1 MITEDQPSKPMFWI
15 GWVLTAL
22 PAAFLLSGA
31 VTAALQLPMVK
42 EGLGK
47 YGFLPSILPVFA
59 AVEFLCA
66 VLTLI
71 PRTAPIGA
79 ILISAYMGGAVITHL
94 RAGEAQWF
102 VPVIFSIVVWAG
114 LWLRRP
120 SLRHQMLGI

>member
-1 MITEDQPSKPMFWI
+1 MFWI
-15 GWVLTAL
+15 GWTLTVL
-22 PAAFLLSGA
+22 PALFLLSGA
-31 VTAALQLPMVK
+31 VTAALQLPVVK

-47 YGFLPSILPVFA
+47 YGFSPSMLPVFA
-59 AVEFLCA
+59 AVECACA

-94 RAGEAQWF
+94 RAGEAQWI
-102 VPVIFSIVVWAG
+102 VPVVFAAVFWVG

-120 SLRHQMLGI
+120 VLRRQMLGI

>member
-1 MITEDQPSKPMFWI
+1 MTTEDQPSKPMFWI

-59 AVEFLCA
+59 AAEFLCA

-71 PRTAPIGA
+71 PRTAPIGC
-79 ILISAYMGGAVITHL
+79 ILMSAYMGGAVITHL
-94 RAGEAQWF
+94 RAGEPLWI
-102 VPVIFSIVVWAG
+102 VPIIFAAVLWTG

-120 SLRHQMLGI
+120 ALRRQMLGI

>member
-1 MITEDQPSKPMFWI
+1 MTTEDQPSKPMLWI
-15 GWVLTAL
+15 GWILTAL
-22 PAAFLLSGA
+22 PALFLLSGG
-31 VTAALQLPMVK
+31 VTAALQLPVVK

-47 YGFLPSILPVFA
+47 YGFTPSILPIFA
-59 AVEFLCA
+59 AVELTCA

-102 VPVIFSIVVWAG
+102 IPVIFSAVVWIG

-120 SLRHQMLGI
+120 SLRQQMLGI